1 MTFCFL
7 CFLFAFFFPVF
18 LLLTHVLP
26 LERRIQ
32 GPEKTKYLSPKQK
45 DRHKKMTNQRNQKK
59 KFHKLMVPSPATSPK
74 DFFVLEWKQNYRP
87 FRSLL
92 STPGIL
98 LPRSL
103 WGRRFVND
111 YDTNLF
117 LTPDSDP
124 SVFFFLTL
132 TLLDPFPTLVPTGSF
147 LQLVTPWTKTRGIL
161 ATEFGRKRRISILFW
176 VCYPPCLL
184 GDRLESPPGESALWA
199 RDASILAT
207 TVNTFSEGCKYFLKI
222 LAASV
227 NTFSKLRQ
235 PL

>member
-1 MTFCFL
+1 
-7 CFLFAFFFPVF
+7 
-18 LLLTHVLP
+18 
-26 LERRIQ
+26 
-32 GPEKTKYLSPKQK
+32 
-45 DRHKKMTNQRNQKK
+45 
-59 KFHKLMVPSPATSPK
+59 MVPSPATSPK

-161 ATEFGRKRRISILFW
+161 ATEFGRKKTVTFWIIDFYFVLSLSPTVPPRRSAWVPTRRI
-176 VCYPPCLL
+176 
-184 GDRLESPPGESALWA
+184 G
-199 RDASILAT
+199 
-207 TVNTFSEGCKYFLKI
+207 TVGPWCFNSGNHCKYFLKG
-222 LAASV
+222 L
-227 NTFSKLRQ
+227 
-235 PL
+235 